1 MPVQSYRDSPT
12 FYADTFL
19 ASTDLNI
26 ISSNLTLAESE
37 SRRYPEILPF
47 NTTNGQYVSG
57 DGRSW
62 KTGNWIFRGGF
73 QYRVGMTTATFKL
86 RVLTAGNMTNNN
98 ELEIWFTINNTTN
111 IRVFHQGILTA
122 VAAGTQIINI
132 DLATHI
138 PGYTDGWI
146 VDVYMVVSYDAGNTN
161 DPNDLTGNIEI
172 YEAYVGPL
180 NGITTSV
187 LNPTTPLPLFST
199 PGTVQ
204 LSVSKLN
211 DLSNKTDWL
220 IQRMNLVP
228 RLPQVCY
235 KNRLFYGGRADE
247 TWTQSIYLANINTGN
262 ATHIRIYMTYTAFNS
277 NTQFR
282 ITINGVSQTYNAVNS
297 VPTPTTGLIELP
309 LSTFSTSAN
318 TQYLVNIEQVLGFV
332 TGSTQGHR
340 VIINGV
346 ELYKASEPALTVLP
360 TFTENTNISY
370 TTLIS
375 NLNTL
380 ITTANAIETTI
391 TNNSIVWDR
400 AQMFRSKF
408 VVDDF
413 QDDYWEEEIQHR
425 QVRAGDVLLVR
436 GRNIKL
442 GYGATTYAPI
452 EGDQEELDISNTYEH
467 SLIGNDLET
476 KAFYLNQFEG
486 LFPGTEYFLRGSV
499 LYAAEFLQ

>member
-12 FYADTFL
+12 FYANTFL
-19 ASTDLNI
+19 ASTNLNI

-47 NTTNGQYVSG
+47 NTTNGRYVSG
-57 DGRSW
+57 TDQSW

-86 RVLTAGNMTNNN
+86 RVLTDGTMTNANQ
-98 ELEIWFTINNTTN
+98 LQIWFTINNITDVN
-111 IRVFHQGILTA
+111 VFSQGILTA
-122 VAAGTQIINI
+122 VAAGVQTINI
-132 DLATHI
+132 NLATYI
-138 PGYTDGWI
+138 PGYTDGWL
-146 VDVYMVVSYDAGNTN
+146 VDVYMVVSYDPDNTN

-180 NGITTSV
+180 NTITLGIT
-187 LNPTTPLPLFST
+187 NPSLTAFST

-247 TWTQSIYLANINTGN
+247 AWTQSIYLTNINTGN

-277 NTQFR
+277 ETQFR
-282 ITINGVSQTYNAVNS
+282 ITINGISQTYTAVNS

-309 LSTFSTSAN
+309 LSTFSTASN
-318 TQYLVNIEQVLGFV
+318 TQYLVNIEQILGLI
-332 TGSTQGHR
+332 TGSTRGHR

-346 ELYKASEPALTVLP
+346 ELYKASEPALTTLP
-360 TFTENTNISY
+360 TFTENVNIPY

-380 ITTANAIETTI
+380 INTANAIETTI
-391 TNNSIVWDR
+391 TNNPIVWNR

-425 QVRAGDVLLVR
+425 QVRAGDVLLVK